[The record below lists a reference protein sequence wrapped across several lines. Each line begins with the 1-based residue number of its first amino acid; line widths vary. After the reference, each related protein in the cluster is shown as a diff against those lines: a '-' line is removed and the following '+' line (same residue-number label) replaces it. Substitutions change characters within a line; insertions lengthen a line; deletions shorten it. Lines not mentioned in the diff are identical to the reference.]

1 MVVGIIVAICIILG
15 HLHEKR
21 VDKLLRILIAQE
33 FKCNVY
39 HYGKQYSY
47 RPVHIVREFCHIR

>member
-1 MVVGIIVAICIILG
+1 MLLAFIVAYCIILG

-39 HYGKQYSY
+39 HYG
-47 RPVHIVREFCHIR
+47 